1 MAIDFPYVPKHCFA
15 KNYSQSFWFYLSTHK
30 LFSKT
35 KKGWEK
41 NNWSSV
47 SVYNKKIA
55 HQEQRAITYFDVL
68 LDIDKHLHEIIKDGR
83 SEKGDITVTLVS

>member
-1 MAIDFPYVPKHCFA
+1 MSLNIVLLKIIARVSDFIYQHINFSV
-15 KNYSQSFWFYLSTHK
+15 K
-30 LFSKT
+30 L
-35 KKGWEK
+35 KKVERK
-41 NNWSSV
+41 ITDLQCQFII
-47 SVYNKKIA
+47 KKIA